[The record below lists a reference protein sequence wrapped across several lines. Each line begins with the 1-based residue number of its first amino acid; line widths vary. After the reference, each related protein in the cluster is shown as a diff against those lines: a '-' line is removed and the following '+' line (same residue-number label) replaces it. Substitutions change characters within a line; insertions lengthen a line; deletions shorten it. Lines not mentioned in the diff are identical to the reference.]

1 MKLSIFTP
9 ERTLAKEEPV
19 QEILVPSVRGLL
31 GILPG
36 HAPLVSLLSAGILK
50 YLPSK
55 SLKWKK
61 LALGWGYIEVSGFGE
76 VRILAE
82 SAETKETLDRE
93 NVKARLTKV
102 LSSLEELSLPPQ
114 ERDKLKKEKL
124 WLEAELKL

>member
-9 ERTLAKEEPV
+9 EKSLAKEELV
-19 QEILVPSVRGLL
+19 QEILAPSVRGVL

-36 HAPLVSLLSAGILK
+36 HAPLVSLLSAGILE

-55 SLKWKK
+55 SSKWKK
-61 LALGWGYIEVSGFGE
+61 LALAWGYIEVCPEE

-82 SAETKETLDRE
+82 SAETKESLDRGKVE
-93 NVKARLTKV
+93 TRLREL
-102 LSSLEELSLPPQ
+102 LSSLENLSLSPL
-114 ERDKLKKEKL
+114 ERKKLVREKL